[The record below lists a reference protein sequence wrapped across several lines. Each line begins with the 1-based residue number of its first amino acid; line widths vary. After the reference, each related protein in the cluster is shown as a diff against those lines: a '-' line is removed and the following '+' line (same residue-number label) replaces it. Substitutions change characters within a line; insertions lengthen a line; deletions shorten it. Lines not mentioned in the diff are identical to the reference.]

1 MSVGLPDRKRA
12 GSAAGE
18 SDTRQRVIDAAVE
31 CIIDLGFYRG
41 SSTNEVAR
49 RAGVTWGVIQHYFG
63 TREGLML
70 AVLETGTAHLD
81 HVVGEAHIE
90 GASARERLSQLI
102 DVLATHYAQPH
113 YLASLQVLLNLEH
126 DPRTSEEVRQT
137 MRRAS
142 DRSQQSINRLLRDA
156 LGPNA
161 GTALA
166 TTVFLAV
173 RGFGFSQQLAES
185 TAYGARRSESRQ
197 AHQRALFAELLAPYF
212 DQRP

>member
-1 MSVGLPDRKRA
+1 MSLPDRKKA
-12 GSAAGE
+12 GSAADE
-18 SDTRQRVIDAAVE
+18 RDTRQRVIDAAVE

-41 SSTNEVAR
+41 SSTNEIAR

-81 HVVGEAHIE
+81 HVVGEARIE
-90 GASARERLSQLI
+90 GASARERLTQLV
-102 DVLATHYAQPH
+102 DVLATHYARPH

-156 LGPNA
+156 LGADA

-166 TTVFLAV
+166 ATVFLAV

-185 TAYGARRSESRQ
+185 TAYGAKRSESRQ
-197 AHQRALFAELLAPYF
+197 ARQRALFAELLAPYF
-212 DQRP
+212 EQRP